1 MPIVNVDES
10 LTDKIIKE
18 DKLLAE
24 QVKIADGNIVFNVAG
39 EYKVPMHSCR
49 THEEVLDWV
58 EHLADKTWMNNKI
71 MLRFIMFARG
81 VIEGKV
87 K

>member
-1 MPIVNVDES
+1 MPIVNVDEN
-10 LTDKIIKE
+10 LTDEIIEE

-24 QVKIADGNIVFNVAG
+24 QVKIADGDIVFNVAG

-49 THEEVLDWV
+49 THAEVLDWV
-58 EHLADKTWMNNKI
+58 EHLADKTWMNNKV

-81 VIEGKV
+81 VIDGKV

>member
-1 MPIVNVDES
+1 MPIVGFDENMVA
-10 LTDKIIKE
+10 KIAEE
-18 DKLLAE
+18 DRLLAE
-24 QVKIADGNIVFNVAG
+24 QVKIVDGDIVFNVAG

-49 THEEVLDWV
+49 THAEVLDWV
-58 EHLADKTWMNNKI
+58 EHLADKIWMNNKI

-87 K
+87 R